1 MKKVL
6 VIGSGGREHALVWQ
20 LKRSPQV
27 GKVFCAPGNAGIAAD
42 AECVNIKVDQL
53 EKLADFAVKEKIDL
67 TVVGPE
73 APLCDGVVDV
83 FKARGLK
90 IFGPDKIAAQLEGSK
105 DFAKKFMVKYGIP
118 TAASETFED
127 PAPACEYIDA
137 QFDAGAKGIVVKA
150 DGLAAG
156 KGVLVAENR
165 DGAKDFVKE
174 CFDGAFGSAG
184 TKVVIE
190 EMLVGEE
197 ASVLALTDGKT
208 IVQMVSSQDHKR
220 IFDNDRGPN
229 TGGMGA
235 YSPAPVVTDEVK
247 DLIETQVL
255 QPFLKGI
262 NEEKLNFRGVIFCG
276 IMVCDNKPKV
286 LEFNVRFGDPEI
298 QPVMRRF
305 IGDWYD
311 VLEKTVDGKLA
322 DAKLEWSKEAAISV
336 VIASG
341 GYPGKY
347 EKGKEITGLDRAAE
361 TGAVVFHCGT
371 AKKGDKI
378 VTDGG
383 RVLGVS
389 AVGKSIFHAK
399 MAAYYGVRQ
408 ISFDDMFYRNDISDK
423 ALKRPLTPLK
433 TKTAWIMVGILTL
446 LCAAWIQPFFNQECA
461 TKWLIAKGV
470 VAAYLIIRSILL
482 IRKGKFSTRNCI
494 GCFTILVMMVMMTYM
509 FVAKENKA
517 LEAAEQKTEAVKAPA
532 KKVEAPAKD
541 AKAPAQKVEAP
552 AKDAKAP
559 AKKVEAPAKKA
570 DAPAK

>member
-20 LKRSPQV
+20 LKNSPQV
-27 GKVFCAPGNAGIAAD
+27 KKVFCAPGNAGIAAD

-53 EKLADFAVKEKIDL
+53 EKLADFAEKEKIDL

-73 APLCDGVVDV
+73 APLCAGIVDV

-127 PAPACEYIDA
+127 PQAACDYIDA
-137 QFDAGAKGIVVKA
+137 QFAAGAKGIVVKA

-165 DGAKDFVKE
+165 TGAKDFVKE
-174 CFDGAFGSAG
+174 CFDGAFGAAG

-190 EMLVGEE
+190 EMLLGEE

-208 IVQMVSSQDHKR
+208 IIQMVSSQDHKR
-220 IFDNDRGPN
+220 IYDNDRGPN

-235 YSPAPVVTDEVK
+235 YSPAPVVTPEVEK
-247 DLIETQVL
+247 LIETQVL
-255 QPFLKGI
+255 APFLKGI

-276 IMVCDNKPKV
+276 IMIYEGQPKV

-305 IGDWYD
+305 IGDWFD
-311 VLEKTVDGKLA
+311 VLDKTADGRLA
-322 DAKLEWSKEAAISV
+322 EAKLEWSKETAISV
-336 VIASG
+336 VMASG
-341 GYPGKY
+341 GYPGDY
-347 EKGKEITGLDRAAE
+347 EKGKEILGLDRAKE
-361 TGAVVFHCGT
+361 CGAVVFHCGT
-371 AKKGDKI
+371 ARKGDKI

-389 AVGKSIFHAK
+389 ATGRNIVQAINS
-399 MAAYYGVRQ
+399 AYYGVKQ
-408 ISFDDMFYRNDISDK
+408 ISFDDMFYRKDIAHK
-423 ALKRPLTPLK
+423 ALRRPMMPMK
-433 TKTAWIMVGILTL
+433 KENAWKWLAVMTV
-446 LCAAWIQPFFNQECA
+446 LCAVWVQPFFNEECA
-461 TKWLIAKGV
+461 LKFTIAKAV
-470 VAAYLIIRSILL
+470 ISLYLVIRCLL
-482 IRKGKFSTRNCI
+482 LVKNNKFSARI
-494 GCFTILVMMVMMTYM
+494 CFGTFVILAIMAMMVSM
-509 FVAKENKA
+509 FAKRDRDIREKIN
-517 LEAAEQKTEAVKAPA
+517 AVKSEQPA
-532 KKVEAPAKD
+532 NVDGKQKD
-541 AKAPAQKVEAP
+541 AAKPAVEKP
-552 AKDAKAP
+552 AAAKTA
-559 AKKVEAPAKKA
+559 VEEK
-570 DAPAK
+570 

>member
-20 LKRSPQV
+20 LKKSPQV

-83 FKARGLK
+83 FKQRGLK

-118 TAASETFED
+118 TAASETFEN
-127 PAPACEYIDA
+127 PEAACQYIDE

-165 DGAKDFVKE
+165 TGAKDFVKE
-174 CFDGAFGSAG
+174 CFEGAFGAAG

-190 EMLVGEE
+190 EMLLGEE

-220 IFDNDRGPN
+220 IFDNDKGPN

-235 YSPAPVVTDEVK
+235 YSPAPVVTKEVEA
-247 DLIETQVL
+247 LIETQIL

-276 IMVCDNKPKV
+276 IMVDDGKPKV

-322 DAKLEWSKEAAISV
+322 DAKLEWSKDAAVSV

-341 GYPGKY
+341 GYPGDY
-347 EKGKEITGLDRAAE
+347 EKGKVISGLQEAAD
-361 TGAVVFHCGT
+361 TSAVVFHCGT
-371 AKKGDKI
+371 AEKNGEI
-378 VTDGG
+378 VTNGG

-389 AVGKSIFHAK
+389 ATGRHILGAIRL
-399 MAAYYGVRQ
+399 AYYGVRQ
-408 ISFDDMFYRNDISDK
+408 ISFDGMFYRNDIGAK
-423 ALKRPLTPLK
+423 ALRRPLMPMK
-433 TKTAWIMVGILTL
+433 AKNAWTCVGVMAL
-446 LCAAWIQPFFNQECA
+446 LCLLWIQPFFNQECLPKYILA
-461 TKWLIAKGV
+461 KALVSAYVLIRCV
-470 VAAYLIIRSILL
+470 LL
-482 IRKGKFSTRNCI
+482 IRKKKFSLRI
-494 GCFTILVMMVMMTYM
+494 CFGTYFILLIMAMMIYS
-509 FVAKENKA
+509 FARKDNERIAAIEKI
-517 LEAAEQKTEAVKAPA
+517 AAEKKEQVVQNVSVPVKNTESKPAELKSAEVKNAENPI
-532 KKVEAPAKD
+532 KK
-541 AKAPAQKVEAP
+541 
-552 AKDAKAP
+552 
-559 AKKVEAPAKKA
+559 
-570 DAPAK
+570 

>member
-6 VIGSGGREHALVWQ
+6 VVGSGGREHALVWQ

-27 GKVFCAPGNAGIAAD
+27 KKVFCAPGNAGIAAD

-73 APLCDGVVDV
+73 APLCAGIVDV

-90 IFGPDKIAAQLEGSK
+90 VFGPDKIAAQLEGSK

-127 PAPACEYIDA
+127 PAAACDYIDA
-137 QFDAGAKGIVVKA
+137 QFSAGAKGIVVKA

-165 DGAKDFVKE
+165 TGAKDFVKE
-174 CFDGAFGSAG
+174 CFEGAFGSAG

-190 EMLVGEE
+190 EMLLGEE

-208 IVQMVSSQDHKR
+208 IIQMVSSQDHKR
-220 IFDNDRGPN
+220 IFDNDKGPN

-235 YSPAPVVTDEVK
+235 YSPAPVVTKEVEQ
-247 DLIETQVL
+247 LIETQVL

-276 IMVCDNKPKV
+276 VMIDDGKPKV

-305 IGDWYD
+305 VGDWYD
-311 VLEKTVDGKLA
+311 VLEKTVDGRLA
-322 DAKLEWSKEAAISV
+322 EAKLEWSKETAISV

-341 GYPGKY
+341 GYPGDY

-361 TGAVVFHCGT
+361 CGAVVFHCGT
-371 AKKGDKI
+371 EEKHGRI
-378 VTDGG
+378 VTAGG

-389 AVGKSIFHAK
+389 ATGRNIVDAIRS
-399 MAAYYGVRQ
+399 AYYGVRQ
-408 ISFDDMFYRNDISDK
+408 INFDKMFYRNDIGAK
-423 ALKRPLTPLK
+423 ALRRPFLPMK
-433 TKTAWIMVGILTL
+433 PKKAWICIGIIAL
-446 LCAAWIQPFFNQECA
+446 LCACWIQPFFNEACLPKYLVA
-461 TKWLIAKGV
+461 KCLISAYVLGHSLWLLRKKRFS
-470 VAAYLIIRSILL
+470 IRNFVFTLFILA
-482 IRKGKFSTRNCI
+482 IMA
-494 GCFTILVMMVMMTYM
+494 MMVSM
-509 FVAKENKA
+509 FSGQELKKNQAAKNSSVP
-517 LEAAEQKTEAVKAPA
+517 AESVPA
-532 KKVEAPAKD
+532 KK
-541 AKAPAQKVEAP
+541 
-552 AKDAKAP
+552 
-559 AKKVEAPAKKA
+559 
-570 DAPAK
+570 

>member
-6 VIGSGGREHALVWQ
+6 VVGSGGREHALVWQ

-27 GKVFCAPGNAGIAAD
+27 KKVFCAPGNAGIAAD

-73 APLCDGVVDV
+73 APLCDGIVDV
-83 FKARGLK
+83 FQARGLK

-127 PAPACEYIDA
+127 PQPACDYIDA

-165 DGAKDFVKE
+165 TGAKDFVKE
-174 CFDGAFGSAG
+174 CFDGAFGAAG

-190 EMLVGEE
+190 EMLLGEE

-235 YSPAPVVTDEVK
+235 YSPAPVVTKEVEA
-247 DLIETQVL
+247 LIEKDIL
-255 QPFLKGI
+255 EPFLKGI

-276 IMVCDNKPKV
+276 IMIYEGKPKV

-311 VLEKTVDGKLA
+311 VLDKTVDGRLA
-322 DAKLEWSKEAAISV
+322 EAELKWSKETAISV
-336 VIASG
+336 VMASG
-341 GYPGKY
+341 GYPGSY

-361 TGAVVFHCGT
+361 CGAVVFHCGT
-371 AKKGDKI
+371 AQKGDKI

-389 AVGKSIFHAK
+389 AIGNNIVQAINY
-399 MAAYYGVRQ
+399 AYYGVRQ
-408 ISFDDMFYRNDISDK
+408 INFDGMFYRKDIARK
-423 ALKRPLTPLK
+423 ALRRNYLPMKK
-433 TKTAWIMVGILTL
+433 EKAWLWLAILVL
-446 LCAAWIQPFFNQECA
+446 VCAAWVQPFFNEACPM
-461 TKWLIAKGV
+461 KFMIAKAV
-470 VAAYLIIRSILL
+470 ISVYLLVRCLLL
-482 IRKGKFSTRNCI
+482 ILKNKFSVRI
-494 GCFTILVMMVMMTYM
+494 CFGTFVILAIMAMMVSM
-509 FVAKENKA
+509 FAKKDIRQSEKA
-517 LEAAEQKTEAVKAPA
+517 AKVEVVQEAV
-532 KKVEAPAKD
+532 
-541 AKAPAQKVEAP
+541 QK
-552 AKDAKAP
+552 
-559 AKKVEAPAKKA
+559 
-570 DAPAK
+570 